1 MNEVFDSEHINVEYR
16 KDDNIVLVVLK
27 GTCIRDDFRTPMM
40 HAADM
45 VMRHSC
51 KVMAV
56 DFREEIELNEND
68 AAWSKKVLL
77 SNLKKSGLVTLI
89 LIDSCDT
96 PVVKMCRDFCN
107 DRFRTIIC
115 KSYEEGKTKL
125 EEPSDPDGSKNSED
139 PATASM
145 TREEALEYMGLSA
158 DADIKEIDDRFWQMS
173 KKYRGKEDPESR
185 KKDDEISAIYDIASG
200 RRDRRILDEQ
210 MYDSGPKYFGRS
222 KKQWEDIIR
231 YNWKTWLF
239 AAVIVVSAIIV
250 ITAVATNTKSDCS
263 VIVFGHLNF
272 DNTFIFK
279 TLEAQGIKSPYVSS
293 ADFVVPNDEDIAR
306 VEYGNEIFNA
316 QFYTDPDVLI
326 SDERSYFY
334 YFTVFKDLSP
344 LYDRILE
351 SLTEEAKAGIRP
363 IYMSQREAVE
373 YQNRIYEENNVMDA
387 EINDPALFPDDK
399 ILIGI
404 EITDPAIA
412 KKLGVDSLW
421 RSRETTLVIGQ
432 CSNSKNDDQTVL
444 VIVSIINAAFS

>member
-1 MNEVFDSEHINVEYR
+1 MNEVFDSEHINVEYK

-27 GTCIRDDFRTPMM
+27 GTVERDDFRTPMM

-56 DFREEIELNEND
+56 DIHDEIELSEND
-68 AAWSKKVLL
+68 AVWSKKVLL
-77 SNLKKSGLVTLI
+77 SNLKKSGLETLI

-96 PVVKMCRDFCN
+96 PIVKKCGNFCS

-115 KSYEEGKTKL
+115 SSYEEGKAKL
-125 EEPSDPDGSKNSED
+125 EDPSDTGDSKDDED
-139 PATASM
+139 SVTASM
-145 TREEALEYMGLSA
+145 TREEALAYMGLNA

-200 RRDRRILDEQ
+200 RRDRRIQDEL
-210 MYDSGPKYFGRS
+210 MYDSGPKYFGWS
-222 KKQWEDIIR
+222 KKQWGDIIR

-250 ITAVATNTKSDCS
+250 ITAFVTNTKSDCS

-272 DNTFIFK
+272 DNTFIYQ
-279 TLEAQGIKSPYVSS
+279 TLEAQGITRPYVSS
-293 ADFVVPNDEDIAR
+293 ADLVVPNDEDIAR
-306 VEYGNEIFNA
+306 VEYGSEIFNA

-326 SDERSYFY
+326 SDDRSYFY
-334 YFTVFKDLSP
+334 YFSVFKDLSP

-351 SLTEEAKAGIRP
+351 GLTEEAKAGIKP
-363 IYMSQREAVE
+363 IYMSQRESVE
-373 YQNRIYEENNVMDA
+373 YQNAFYEANNVIDA

-412 KKLGVDSLW
+412 GKLGVESLW
-421 RSRETTLVIGQ
+421 KSRETALVLGQ
-432 CSNSKNDDQTVL
+432 CTNSKKDDQTVL